1 MVKVIYLCDVKSCT
15 RLAENEILL
24 RRDKLRVCHTHSF
37 ASLRS
42 PEYRKWKA
50 LQHPYKM
57 PVQFS
62 DHVPI
67 EPNGWQRLSEQDD
80 VEIRSPHL
88 KIIKT
93 FWSGP
98 LTVL

>member
-1 MVKVIYLCDVKSCT
+1 MKESVQKKEGKKNMVKVIYLCDVKCCT
-15 RLAENEILL
+15 RLAENEIIL
-24 RRDKLRVCHTHSF
+24 RRGKLRVCHAHSF
-37 ASLRS
+37 VSLRS

-50 LQHPYKM
+50 LQHLHKM

-62 DHVPI
+62 D
-67 EPNGWQRLSEQDD
+67 Q
-80 VEIRSPHL
+80 IRQPHL

-93 FWSGP
+93 FSSGS

>member
-24 RRDKLRVCHTHSF
+24 RSGKLRVCLAHSF
-37 ASLRS
+37 VSLRS

-50 LQHPYKM
+50 LQLLYKM
-57 PVQFS
+57 PVEFT
-62 DHVPI
+62 DPI
-67 EPNGWQRLSEQDD
+67 RA
-80 VEIRSPHL
+80 PHL

-93 FWSGP
+93 FGP
-98 LTVL
+98 VSFTVL

>member
-1 MVKVIYLCDVKSCT
+1 MVKVIYLCDVKCCT

-24 RRDKLRVCHTHSF
+24 RRDKLRVCQAHSF
-37 ASLRS
+37 VSLRS
-42 PEYRKWKA
+42 PEYQKWKA
-50 LQHPYKM
+50 LQHLHKM
-57 PVQFS
+57 PIQFS

-67 EPNGWQRLSEQDD
+67 EQNGWQRLSEKDD

-88 KIIKT
+88 KIVKT
-93 FWSGP
+93 FSSGS